1 MNIDD
6 IYPSLNDLK
15 KRAKQRLPF
24 FAWEYLDS
32 ATGVEDQKT
41 RNRIELDKI
50 LFETRI
56 LKGEYTP
63 NQETNFLGKTYS
75 HPFGVAPVGM
85 SGMIWPGAEYIL
97 PEDVQMQKFLTVF
110 QRLQLSRLK

>member
-56 LKGEYTP
+56 LRGEYTP
-63 NQETNFLGKTYS
+63 N
-75 HPFGVAPVGM
+75 
-85 SGMIWPGAEYIL
+85 
-97 PEDVQMQKFLTVF
+97 PESFARRNYF
-110 QRLQLSRLK
+110 FR

>member
-56 LKGEYTP
+56 L
-63 NQETNFLGKTYS
+63 QRRIHS
-75 HPFGVAPVGM
+75 Q
-85 SGMIWPGAEYIL
+85 SGNY
-97 PEDVQMQKFLTVF
+97 FF
-110 QRLQLSRLK
+110 R